1 MFPFSSIA
9 ACYRSDNE
17 HTGIELPL
25 ENISRFLNDYVLLTR
40 PYDEASRTLSLPY
53 IQVEDHVL
61 AFLAWM
67 PDYGATTLH
76 LDDSIPPDSQIPA
89 RLPRAQGNHEALS
102 LLISGMPPQLFVQC
116 PRILPRIFANICH
129 LRDVQVRRT
138 DFSIRANKFAPRDAI
153 PSVVYVTVHRV
164 RVEGPYLSMWPLWIR
179 ADFLP
184 PGDPQ
189 VIQARANTNG
199 NCIYK

>member
-1 MFPFSSIA
+1 MFPFSSVA

-76 LDDSIPPDSQIPA
+76 LDDSIPPDTQIPA
-89 RLPRAQGNHEALS
+89 R
-102 LLISGMPPQLFVQC
+102 
-116 PRILPRIFANICH
+116 
-129 LRDVQVRRT
+129 
-138 DFSIRANKFAPRDAI
+138 
-153 PSVVYVTVHRV
+153 
-164 RVEGPYLSMWPLWIR
+164 
-179 ADFLP
+179 
-184 PGDPQ
+184 
-189 VIQARANTNG
+189 
-199 NCIYK
+199 